1 MTFTRPTLR
10 GMAPFLVWAP
20 KVTRESLRA
29 DVVAGLTGATIV
41 LPQGVAF
48 AAIAGLPPEYG
59 FYTAMVPAIIAALF
73 GSSWH
78 LVSGPTTAIS
88 ALVFAALVGS
98 FSPGSAAFIEAAIAL
113 TLMVGLFQLA
123 LGLGRLGALV
133 DFVSHSV
140 MIGFT
145 AGAALLIGL
154 SQVRHALGMDLP
166 RPEYFVD
173 FAVALATR
181 ASEIDPAAIAIAAV
195 SLATAIAVKRYA
207 PRAPNYLIAL
217 AVGAGLALVLGADGV
232 AMVGDIPSITP
243 GFLVPSL
250 ETDLLRELAP
260 SSLAIAL
267 VGLLEAASIS
277 RAISM
282 KSGQNLDANQEF
294 VGQGLSNIVGSFFQ
308 CYASSG
314 SFTRSGVNYEAGA
327 RTPLAA
333 LTAAAFL
340 LLILIFVS
348 DWFAYVPIPAMAGV
362 IILVAWRLIDFRGIK
377 HILTTSRSETA
388 IAVVTCV
395 TTLFINLEFAIYVG
409 VFLSLLIFL
418 NKTAHPFLGIG
429 APDPSTPNRMFRG
442 SKEHNLPECPQVVI
456 VRLDGPFYFGS
467 VEHIRRWFRGLEV
480 TRSAQKHMLFI
491 IKGVGE
497 VDLPGA
503 ELLIEEAMRRK
514 RYGGSFHVLTK
525 AVRTIS
531 RLEKFRVSNA
541 LSLEHVHT
549 SKGEALTEII
559 PRLDPSVCERCR
571 LRIFRECAAQ
581 PGAESAKLE
590 SAEGVVRPAAVPSAA
605 TKETLYDA

>member
-1 MTFTRPTLR
+1 MTIKRPTLR
-10 GMAPFLVWAP
+10 DVLPFMVWAP
-20 KVTRESLRA
+20 MVTRESVRA
-29 DVVAGLTGATIV
+29 DLIAGLTGATIV

-59 FYTAMVPAIIAALF
+59 FYTAMVPAVIAALF

-98 FSPGSAAFIEAAIAL
+98 LAPGSSAFIQAAIAL

-145 AGAALLIGL
+145 GGAALLIGL

-166 RPEYFVD
+166 RPEHFLDFVT
-173 FAVALATR
+173 ALATR
-181 ASEIDPAAIAIAAV
+181 AGEVDPFAVLIAV
-195 SLATAIAVKRYA
+195 SSLATAIAVKRYA

-217 AVGAGLALVLGADGV
+217 GVGSALAYILGASDV
-232 AMVGDIPSITP
+232 AMVGHIPSITP
-243 GFLVPSL
+243 GFAMPIV
-250 ETDLLRELAP
+250 ETELFRDLAP
-260 SSLAIAL
+260 SALAIAL

-277 RAISM
+277 RAISI

-294 VGQGLSNIVGSFFQ
+294 VGQGLSNIIGSFFQ

-314 SFTRSGVNYEAGA
+314 SFTRSGVNFEAGA

-333 LTAAAFL
+333 LAAAAFL
-340 LLILIFVS
+340 LLILIFVG

-362 IILVAWRLIDFRGIK
+362 IILVAWKLIDFKGIQ
-377 HILTTSRSETA
+377 HIVSTSRNETA
-388 IAVVTCV
+388 IAIVTCI

-418 NKTAHPFLGIG
+418 KKTANPFLGIG
-429 APDPSTPNRMFRG
+429 APDPTTPNRMFRDATG
-442 SKEHNLPECPQVVI
+442 NELPECPQVVI

-480 TRSAQKHMLFI
+480 KRSAQKHMLFI

-503 ELLIEEAMRRK
+503 ELLIEEAARRK

-531 RLEKFRVSNA
+531 RLQKFKVSNA

-549 SKGEALTEII
+549 SKGEALEEII
-559 PRLDPSVCERCR
+559 PRLDPSICEQCK

-581 PGAESAKLE
+581 PGGDAALS
-590 SAEGVVRPAAVPSAA
+590 GVKPGGVSDVAHHHA
-605 TKETLYDA
+605 